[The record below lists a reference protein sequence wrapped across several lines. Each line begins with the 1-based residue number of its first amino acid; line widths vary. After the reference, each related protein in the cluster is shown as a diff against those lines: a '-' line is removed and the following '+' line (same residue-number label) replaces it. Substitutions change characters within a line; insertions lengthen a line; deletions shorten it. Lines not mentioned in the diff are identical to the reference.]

1 MYKTFLFLILFA
13 ISLGDPAY
21 SQDTILSKVS
31 TGNGLLTTDFNIP
44 EGVLTV
50 YLPSDMTVAETV
62 SGTVV
67 LRGNTAQNNINQIIS
82 KYNLVAESQI
92 VNFNGNNFTIQIP
105 VNLPTGVLSISLQD
119 KHAKILKRAFFPVR
133 LTKRSQLPLN
143 AGGTGNFRIPVTS
156 RAGTPAIVNGSFDGN
171 FQNSFISISGQPA
184 TLLSES
190 TRQLVFLIP
199 DGVHGQK
206 VLSLREGTTEF
217 KTPFTVLYVVKV
229 GRDNPAVISRKDGT
243 NAVSPTGVSQGVLI
257 ESEEQTGKI
266 DLEYNPDL
274 GKTSQE
280 KNSPVPIKR
289 ELTATEEP
297 TIGPSIH
304 DLSKPLELDP
314 KDLEKYS
321 ALTQDKSYSENEFT
335 SLKQFSDKPE
345 IENKPIDKATVSAK
359 PVVSTGK
366 SGYADIKDVKPLLDK
381 QINSPFTPL
390 ETTGSTKENDNFSA
404 KNTQEIKKTSEESI
418 KPGKPIVAK
427 EEAKPIIPGNS
438 VTTKPFAPKV
448 AIANTDNKI
457 QGPKLESEVVKQEPV
472 RDASDY
478 SSKMDIKG
486 VKPNAV
492 TKKPEQI
499 TVKQNT
505 DKQQLSKTNTKPV
518 PSSNTAGGQYKKL
531 NDLSSLNSNYG
542 SYQSLDKNKQITAD
556 EKSEDKT
563 EEQIK
568 EEKYVS
574 LQKKE
579 ASKPAIKPSATK
591 GKYAIQLASFKN
603 KSEAS
608 KLVGKL
614 NAGGYDVYYK
624 RFNVPGKGYWY
635 RVRKGGFSSRK
646 EAEAYKNGLNLTKY
660 HINSFF
666 ITAED

>member
-50 YLPSDMTVAETV
+50 YLPSDMTVVETV

-119 KHAKILKRAFFPVR
+119 KQAKILKRAFFPVR

-143 AGGTGNFRIPVTS
+143 AGGTGNFRTPVTS
-156 RAGTPAIVNGSFDGN
+156 RAGTPAIVNGPFDGN

-229 GRDNPAVISRKDGT
+229 GRDNPVVISRKDGT

-280 KNSPVPIKR
+280 KNSPEPIKR
-289 ELTATEEP
+289 ELTAMEEP

-321 ALTQDKSYSENEFT
+321 APTQDKSYSENEFT
-335 SLKQFSDKPE
+335 SLKQFLF
-345 IENKPIDKATVSAK
+345 N
-359 PVVSTGK
+359 
-366 SGYADIKDVKPLLDK
+366 
-381 QINSPFTPL
+381 
-390 ETTGSTKENDNFSA
+390 NF
-404 KNTQEIKKTSEESI
+404 
-418 KPGKPIVAK
+418 
-427 EEAKPIIPGNS
+427 
-438 VTTKPFAPKV
+438 
-448 AIANTDNKI
+448 
-457 QGPKLESEVVKQEPV
+457 
-472 RDASDY
+472 
-478 SSKMDIKG
+478 
-486 VKPNAV
+486 
-492 TKKPEQI
+492 
-499 TVKQNT
+499 
-505 DKQQLSKTNTKPV
+505 
-518 PSSNTAGGQYKKL
+518 
-531 NDLSSLNSNYG
+531 
-542 SYQSLDKNKQITAD
+542 
-556 EKSEDKT
+556 
-563 EEQIK
+563 
-568 EEKYVS
+568 
-574 LQKKE
+574 
-579 ASKPAIKPSATK
+579 
-591 GKYAIQLASFKN
+591 
-603 KSEAS
+603 
-608 KLVGKL
+608 
-614 NAGGYDVYYK
+614 
-624 RFNVPGKGYWY
+624 RF
-635 RVRKGGFSSRK
+635 
-646 EAEAYKNGLNLTKY
+646 
-660 HINSFF
+660 
-666 ITAED
+666 

>member
-1 MYKTFLFLILFA
+1 MYKTFLFSILIIFP
-13 ISLGDPAY
+13 ISFEDPAY
-21 SQDTILSKVS
+21 SQDVVLSKVS

-82 KYNLVAESQI
+82 KYNIVAESQI
-92 VNFNGNNFTIQIP
+92 VNLNGNNFTIQIP
-105 VNLPTGVLSISLQD
+105 VNLPTGVLSVSLQD
-119 KHAKILKRAFFPVR
+119 KQARMLNRAFFPVR

-143 AGGTGNFRIPVTS
+143 AGSTGNFRTPVTS
-156 RAGTPAIVNGSFDGN
+156 RAGMPAIVNGPFDGN

-199 DGVHGQK
+199 DGVQGQK

-229 GRDNPAVISRKDGT
+229 GRDNPALISRKDGT
-243 NAVSPTGVSQGVLI
+243 NVVSPTGVSQGILI

-314 KDLEKYS
+314 KDLEKY
-321 ALTQDKSYSENEFT
+321 LEPTQDKSYSENEFA
-335 SLKQFSDKPE
+335 SLKQFSDKATDKPE
-345 IENKPIDKATVSAK
+345 IEDKPIDKATVSAK

-366 SGYADIKDVKPLLDK
+366 AGYADIKDVKPLLDK

-390 ETTGSTKENDNFSA
+390 EKTGSTKASDNLSA
-404 KNTQEIKKTSEESI
+404 KNTQEIKKTSEKSI
-418 KPGKPIVAK
+418 KPVKPIVAK
-427 EEAKPIIPGNS
+427 EEAKPIIAENS
-438 VTTKPFAPKV
+438 VTTKPSAPKV
-448 AIANTDNKI
+448 AIANTNI
-457 QGPKLESEVVKQEPV
+457 QNPKLKSEVVKQEAV

-492 TKKPEQI
+492 PKKQE
-499 TVKQNT
+499 
-505 DKQQLSKTNTKPV
+505 LSKTNTKPV

-531 NDLSSLNSNYG
+531 NDLNSLNSNYG
-542 SYQSLDKNKQITAD
+542 SYQSLDKNKKITAD

-579 ASKPAIKPSATK
+579 ASKPVIKPSAIK

-614 NAGGYDVYYK
+614 NEGGYDVYYK
-624 RFNVPGKGYWY
+624 RYNVTGKGYWY

-646 EAEAYKNGLNLTKY
+646 EAEAYKDGLNLTKY